1 MPAIPSQRRLV
12 LPLTSTAAHHAATR
26 SDGRRQ
32 AGDPPKP
39 RGSRAPLDRG
49 LPDSRQRVSPAP
61 RGLDVGNLVI
71 EGERRSGT
79 SGALSRP
86 SGPCSPGRPRR
97 LAEET
102 AAFGRAFGWLPVSR
116 CGQAGAASLRR
127 AVRPARLSLDGT
139 RGGPAERLAVRDRRR
154 PAHPGV
160 AGPPAVG
167 DPATRTSA
175 PKSPTGSCPRN
186 RTALQPGL
194 RRALAAA

>member
-1 MPAIPSQRRLV
+1 MPPRVLMAAAKPAILRSLV
-12 LPLTSTAAHHAATR
+12 VRGRPSTA
-26 SDGRRQ
+26 
-32 AGDPPKP
+32 
-39 RGSRAPLDRG
+39 
-49 LPDSRQRVSPAP
+49 DSRQRVSPAP

-127 AVRPARLSLDGT
+127 DVRPARLSLDGT
-139 RGGPAERLAVRDRRR
+139 RGGPA
-154 PAHPGV
+154 H
-160 AGPPAVG
+160 
-167 DPATRTSA
+167 
-175 PKSPTGSCPRN
+175 
-186 RTALQPGL
+186 
-194 RRALAAA
+194 